1 MGFRSSF
8 QRLSVYASIAVLL
21 TACAAPGQVNNRQGP
36 SGSAASEPCDTT
48 RSALAGAAAGAILG
62 ALIGGKQGAA
72 TGVLAGG
79 ALGAAACY
87 SMNVQSRQTK
97 TAAQADA
104 DYQRARGALP
114 ASPTVVAYT
123 PMMLGSTVQRGQK
136 FKINSSLEVVN
147 GRSEPVT
154 EVREELV
161 IYNPDGSQ
169 IQTGS
174 KPFSAAGSGR
184 FDNSFEVGLPANA
197 SQGVYALKTNVYVN
211 GKIGASRDLRT
222 QLVWNG
228 TSGVLVAT
236 N

>member
-1 MGFRSSF
+1 MGFNLSF
-8 QRLSVYASIAVLL
+8 QRVSVYASIAVLL
-21 TACAAPGQVNNRQGP
+21 TACAAPVQVNNSVGQ
-36 SGSAASEPCDTT
+36 SGSAPSDPCDMT

-72 TGVLAGG
+72 TGGLAGG

-104 DYQRARGALP
+104 DYQRALGTLP
-114 ASPTVVAYT
+114 VSPTVVAYST
-123 PMMLGSTVQRGQK
+123 KIAGTVQRGQK
-136 FKINSSLEVVN
+136 FNINSSLEVVN
-147 GRSEPVT
+147 GRNEPVR

-161 IYNPDGSQ
+161 IYNPDGKQFGTSA
-169 IQTGS
+169 
-174 KPFSAAGSGR
+174 KPFATSGSGR
-184 FDNSFEVGLPANA
+184 FENSFEVGLPANA
-197 SQGVYALKTNVYVN
+197 PQGAYALKTNVFVN
-211 GKIGASRDLRT
+211 GKPSASRDLRT